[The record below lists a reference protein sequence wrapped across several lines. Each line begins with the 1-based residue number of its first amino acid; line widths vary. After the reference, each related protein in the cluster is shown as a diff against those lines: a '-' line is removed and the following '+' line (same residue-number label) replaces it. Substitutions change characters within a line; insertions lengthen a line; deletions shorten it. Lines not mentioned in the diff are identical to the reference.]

1 MGYNLMSSSSD
12 ENNANATPVSSLEPF
27 LEAIHNFKTRFYK
40 NQPDLMHGL
49 INNGQNPKALVIAC
63 CDSRVDP
70 ALLVD
75 AAPGDLFV
83 VRNVANLVPPYSV
96 STVPDGIGTAI
107 EYAIRDLQV
116 KHVIVMGHAHCGGIK
131 ALLNMAS
138 GEKLHRD
145 FIGNWVSIAEEA
157 CLLHAKTS
165 STDTKAKLSLD
176 QLKEYS
182 YLVER
187 NAVKGSLNNL
197 MSYPW
202 IKSAIEESKLELHG
216 WWFDLESGDL
226 WVIDQKNGNFMPVY

>member
-1 MGYNLMSSSSD
+1 MSSSSD
-12 ENNANATPVSSLEPF
+12 ENNVTSVSSLEPF

-49 INNGQNPKALVIAC
+49 IHNGQNPKALVIAC

-116 KHVIVMGHAHCGGIK
+116 NHVIVMGHAHCGGIK

-145 FIGNWVSIAEEA
+145 FISNWVSIAEEA

-165 STDTKAKLSLD
+165 ANDTKAKLSLD

-202 IKSAIEESKLELHG
+202 IKSAVEESKLELHG